1 MEVEGSYSGV
11 IRKEHSEKSE
21 NIEVREVRE
30 SANGYP
36 QLQAPQGRYIPAEG
50 AALGISEI

>member
-11 IRKEHSEKSE
+11 IRKGHSEKLE
-21 NIEVREVRE
+21 NIEVKEAKE
-30 SANGYP
+30 AANEYP

>member
-11 IRKEHSEKSE
+11 IRKGHSEKSE
-21 NIEVREVRE
+21 NIEVREVKE
-30 SANGYP
+30 AANGYP

-50 AALGISEI
+50 AALGILEI

>member
-21 NIEVREVRE
+21 NIEVREVKE
-30 SANGYP
+30 AANEYL

-50 AALGISEI
+50 AGISEI